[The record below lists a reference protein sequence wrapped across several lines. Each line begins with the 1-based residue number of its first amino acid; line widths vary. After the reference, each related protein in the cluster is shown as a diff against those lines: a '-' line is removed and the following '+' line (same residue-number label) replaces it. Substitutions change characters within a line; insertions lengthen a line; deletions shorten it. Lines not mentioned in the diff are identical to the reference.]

1 MAAEMRGEWSPVQ
14 GELVPPR
21 NSSDALCKGELTAE
35 SARNDGRRAG
45 GGCLGRS
52 VAPIYEERGAQ
63 GLAAGGACWLAWGA
77 ELGHRSSWGWRGQ
90 GGTRSRCCRWAWGS

>member
-45 GGCLGRS
+45 GGLLRPEC
-52 VAPIYEERGAQ
+52 
-63 GLAAGGACWLAWGA
+63 
-77 ELGHRSSWGWRGQ
+77 
-90 GGTRSRCCRWAWGS
+90 GSDL